1 MKKKYM
7 KPVMVV
13 VKADMPV
20 ILEVLSADSMEFGG
34 GNGGTGSGSGFVINS
49 RRRYIDDDY
58 FDDDYEENS
67 FE

>member
-13 VKADMPV
+13 EVADLQVM
-20 ILEVLSADSMEFGG
+20 LEMHSADSMEFGG
-34 GNGGTGSGSGFVINS
+34 GNGSTGSGFVINS
-49 RRRYIDDDY
+49 RRWYIDDDY
-58 FDDDYEENS
+58 EEDS